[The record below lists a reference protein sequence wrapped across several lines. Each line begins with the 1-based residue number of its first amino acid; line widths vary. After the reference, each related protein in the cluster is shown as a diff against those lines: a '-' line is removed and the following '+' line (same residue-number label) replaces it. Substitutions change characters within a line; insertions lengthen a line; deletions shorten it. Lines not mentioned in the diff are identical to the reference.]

1 MRSTT
6 LILVAVFV
14 ALCLPGAAVASVT
27 ISQTYTNNSGAYA
40 TGFQWWF
47 APDCTVTG
55 ATSSA
60 FSNVATASYPTP
72 APGMVEVHY
81 TNGTVNGG
89 GGSASFSATLS
100 NNSAAVK
107 YARWEN
113 GLAASST
120 NLPCSFGGYYSVP
133 GGSPD
138 RQWILPI
145 DNPQYTLDDTNL
157 QPIPNLRDMV
167 ILNLKYAVTTI
178 QLTPAGL
185 RDFSSSTWTAD
196 AGPSG
201 PISPGSQY
209 DLNVTTGPDEFVVV
223 DCTLNNGLQVDDPD
237 YVETTLRFQ
246 VVPEPSMIAL
256 LAMGAAALL
265 WGRRRK

>member
-6 LILVAVFV
+6 LILAAVLV
-14 ALCLPGAAVASVT
+14 ALCLPAAAVASVT

-47 APDCTVTG
+47 APDSTVTG
-55 ATSSA
+55 ATSTA
-60 FSNVATASYPTP
+60 FSGVATNSFPTP
-72 APGMVEVHY
+72 SPGMVEVHY
-81 TNGTVNGG
+81 TNGSVNGG
-89 GGSASFSATLS
+89 GGSATFSATLS
-100 NNSAAVK
+100 NNSAVVK

-113 GLAASST
+113 GIAASST
-120 NLPCSFGGYYSVP
+120 NLPCSFGGYYVVP
-133 GGSPD
+133 GGLPD
-138 RQWILPI
+138 RQWVLPI
-145 DNPQYTLDDTNL
+145 DNPQFTLDQNL
-157 QPIPNLRDMV
+157 VPIANLRDLV

-178 QLTPAGL
+178 QLTPTGL
-185 RDFSSSTWTAD
+185 RDFTSSTWTAD
-196 AGPSG
+196 VGPSS

-223 DCTLNNGLQVDDPD
+223 DCTLNNGLQLSDPD

-256 LAMGAAALL
+256 LAMGAASLL
-265 WGRRRK
+265 LGRRRQ